1 LDQETADEVA
11 ALSALRATREQV
23 ELAVMGTGG
32 RGDVRV
38 AYELI
43 LDSKRS
49 RQRAAE
55 VAMAQQ
61 AAAAT
66 TPPAFT
72 SSPSGSGTPSQIGT
86 PPSVAIQQQAQNQQR
101 AEQATAA
108 LTQKGGSTAAAGSP
122 ANQGRRRRW
131 YLGIQSKKEPAHVM
145 TEVYKAL
152 AVIGCEWHIIDSYRI
167 KCRCRVR
174 NIFVESTRAMLSPFG
189 QPSVPFEDDG
199 TGETIMI
206 FLSLYKV
213 QTSIYLLDFQ
223 KMKGNPFDF
232 MTLCARIITELK
244 ALSQASRQLQQ
255 QALAEQQMAQQ
266 AAYTSQH
273 SALSMVSEGQ
283 PAGTVPSPPPP
294 PQPPAAPSSMEIR

>member
-1 LDQETADEVA
+1 
-11 ALSALRATREQV
+11 
-23 ELAVMGTGG
+23 
-32 RGDVRV
+32 
-38 AYELI
+38 
-43 LDSKRS
+43 
-49 RQRAAE
+49 
-55 VAMAQQ
+55 MAQQ

-72 SSPSGSGTPSQIGT
+72 SSSSGSGTPSSIGT

-108 LTQKGGSTAAAGSP
+108 LTQKGGGAAAAAAAAASS
-122 ANQGRRRRW
+122 ASAQGRRRRW

-174 NIFVESTRAMLSPFG
+174 NIFVESTRAILTPFG
-189 QPSVPFEDDG
+189 QPPVAYQDD
-199 TGETIMI
+199 TGESIMI

-223 KMKGNPFDF
+223 KMEGNPFDF

-255 QALAEQQMAQQ
+255 QQAIAEQQLAQQ
-266 AAYTSQH
+266 AAYASQQG
-273 SALSMVSEGQ
+273 ALSMVAEGAH
-283 PAGTVPSPPPP
+283 PVLPPNAPP
-294 PQPPAAPSSMEIR
+294 APSSAEKR